1 MPKAKEKRI
10 PSPNHYTYPQSVTLK
25 NKYGIQDLKS
35 FLEKCAHDTT
45 KEMINLREEPLP
57 EQFNSSYLC
66 SIHHKLF
73 KNTFEWAGHPRH
85 IPFTFKDGTIAVM
98 PEMKKLVWYNNSFA
112 IGDEI
117 SKGLQQFD
125 QVLSQK
131 NNLQG
136 LTREEFNLEAA
147 NLFNA
152 LNYIHPFRE
161 GNGRTQR
168 AFFEKLA
175 QAAGHQLEFSLVTK
189 ERMELASVAGAAYG
203 DLEPM
208 QHLFEDISNPEKI
221 NLLKEFMDNMENMGR
236 NVNDHPVMVAKE
248 GETYTGM
255 YRGAA
260 LNSFAFNVNGAYII
274 GNKDHL
280 TPDQLTTLKPG
291 DEFTFSVPQT
301 QELKNTLIPKEMLP
315 PLGKTEL
322 AELTA
327 EEAGVHISRKQ
338 IRQLSKI
345 VYGSSKTLDKQMTEI
360 IQNPDLGQQLANQ
373 IETAPDS
380 IAHLAGFSLCG
391 LQNQARANAKNHID
405 MLCNAVVNFGHAV
418 KNAHAEIMKEYAI
431 KQSHRATTVE
441 MPSKNLQ
448 DLFSLPKELQ
458 QEALAKNP
466 ELQKELTN
474 LVKNINCRLSANEHK
489 AIKNNEYM
497 ILVHSIGVS
506 ENKAKQIAQTVK
518 QVKEVHQQAC
528 TRTISHSNVLA
539 MAN

>member
-1 MPKAKEKRI
+1 MPKAKENGS
-10 PSPNHYTYPQSVTLK
+10 PSPDHYTYPQSATLK

-35 FLEKCAHDTT
+35 FLEKCAHDTV
-45 KEMINLREEPLP
+45 KEMINLREAALP
-57 EQFNSSYLC
+57 EQFNSSYLY

-85 IPFTFKDGTIAVM
+85 IPFTFEDGTTAVM
-98 PEMKKLVWYNNSFA
+98 PEMRKMEWDNFFA

-117 SKGLQQFD
+117 SKGLQLFD

-147 NLFNA
+147 DLFNF

-168 AFFEKLA
+168 VFFEKLA
-175 QAAGHQLEFSLVTK
+175 QAAGHHLEFSLVTQ
-189 ERMELASVAGAAYG
+189 ERMELVSVVGAAYG
-203 DLEPM
+203 DLKPM

-221 NLLKEFMDNMENMGR
+221 DLLREFLDKMENMGR
-236 NVNDHPVMVAKE
+236 NVNDIPVMVIKE

-260 LNSFAFNVNGAYII
+260 LNSFVISVKGAFII

-280 TPDQLTTLKPG
+280 TPEQLKTLKAG
-291 DEFTFSVPQT
+291 DKFTFTVPHT
-301 QELKNTLIPKEMLP
+301 QELKNTLIPKETLP
-315 PLGKTEL
+315 PLEKTEL
-322 AELTA
+322 AELIA
-327 EEAGVHISRKQ
+327 EDARVHIRQKEIQ
-338 IRQLSKI
+338 QLSKI
-345 VYGSSKTLDKQMTEI
+345 VYGSSKTLDKQMAKI
-360 IQNPDLGQQLANQ
+360 IQNPDLGQQLAEK
-373 IETAPDS
+373 IEKAPDS
-380 IAHLAGFSLCG
+380 IAHLAGFSFYNF
-391 LQNQARANAKNHID
+391 QNQARANAKNCTD
-405 MLCNAVVNFGHAV
+405 MLYNAVVNFGHTV
-418 KNAHAEIMKEYAI
+418 KNAHAEITQKRATE
-431 KQSHRATTVE
+431 QSRLATTVE

-448 DLFSLPKELQ
+448 DIFALPKELQ

-489 AIKNNEYM
+489 AIKNDEYET
-497 ILVHSIGVS
+497 LARSIGVS

-518 QVKEVHQQAC
+518 QAKEAHKQAC
-528 TRTISHSNVLA
+528 TRTINHSNVLA
-539 MAN
+539 MAS